1 MRDFSRPCLTEGR
14 VLGSSLGNAGP
25 GIRNRADE
33 RTVPQGAQR
42 RFPADDEQ
50 PYGTDGRDRRSGNAR
65 EQRFGAVD
73 AAIGILP

>member
-1 MRDFSRPCLTEGR
+1 MSKADYVENNDVYRRLVARQSRSR
-14 VLGSSLGNAGP
+14 
-25 GIRNRADE
+25 GIRDRADE